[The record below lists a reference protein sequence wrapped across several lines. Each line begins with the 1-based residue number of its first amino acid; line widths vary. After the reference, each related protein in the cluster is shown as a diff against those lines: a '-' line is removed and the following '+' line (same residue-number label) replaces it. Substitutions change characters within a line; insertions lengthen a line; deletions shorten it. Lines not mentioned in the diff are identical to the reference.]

1 MLTRPATT
9 TTYYDHRGITD
20 HLRRRVSRLGGTVML
35 SARQVADYFLT
46 LADPDVGD
54 EISNLKL
61 QKLCYY
67 AQGFSLALNDTP
79 MFMEPIVAWQHG
91 PVVESIYH
99 AFKEYGPCGI
109 PCPEG
114 LDFSVYDE
122 DDRDLL
128 DEVYD
133 VYGQFSAW
141 KLRNMTHEEAPWCNA
156 YKSGANNVISQSAMK
171 KFFKRRLKD

>member
-1 MLTRPATT
+1 
-9 TTYYDHRGITD
+9 
-20 HLRRRVSRLGGTVML
+20 ML

-79 MFMEPIVAWQHG
+79 LFMEPIVAWQHG

-99 AFKEYGPCGI
+99 AFKIYGSQGI
-109 PCPEG
+109 PCPVG

-122 DDRDLL
+122 DDRELL
-128 DEVYD
+128 NEVYD
-133 VYGQFSAW
+133 EYGQFSAW
-141 KLRNMTHEEAPWCNA
+141 KLRNMTHEEAPWRNTD
-156 YKSGANNVISQSAMK
+156 KSGANNVISQSAMK